1 MNEHEGIIIK
11 TINYSDSSKI
21 LYLLT
26 PHGMQSLLA
35 KGAKKIKSP
44 IRHLTLSLTKI
55 SFNKSKSANL
65 PFLLNGDVIDD
76 YEMIKKDLE
85 MQTFAGHIFEVVYK
99 MSNELDYQR
108 LYDFISKILDE
119 FILTKDPEFMTFVFE
134 LKFLYLMG
142 LAPVFGRCVECDS
155 NERVGFDVYKG
166 GMVCQNHVS
175 RFTVKDSNV
184 IVGLYK
190 LYQYQYDGVFNIDR
204 RQTRLII
211 DQYYEHYLNYRSK
224 SRDLLNNIIG
234 Y

>member
-26 PHGMQSLLA
+26 PYGMQSLLA

-44 IRHLTLSLTKI
+44 IRHLTQTITKI

-65 PFLLNGDVIDD
+65 PVLINGDILND
-76 YEMIKKDLE
+76 YSNIKQDLE
-85 MQTFAGHIFEVVYK
+85 MQTYASHIFELVYK
-99 MSNELDYQR
+99 MSNEMDYQR
-108 LYDFISKILDE
+108 LYDFVSKVLDE
-119 FILTKDPEFMTFVFE
+119 FITTKDPEFMTFVFE
-134 LKFLYLMG
+134 LKYLYLMG
-142 LAPVFGRCVECDS
+142 LAPVFSRCVECDS
-155 NERVGFDVYKG
+155 DERVGFDVYKG
-166 GMVCQNHVS
+166 GMVCNNHVS
-175 RFTVKDSNV
+175 RYTVKDNDVVLS
-184 IVGLYK
+184 IYK
-190 LYQYQYDGVFNIDR
+190 LYQYQYGGLFDIDR
-204 RQTRLII
+204 RQIRLII